1 MSLSL
6 CQGPTPGNSGG
17 SAPRGD
23 EQATAGEGAARTRW
37 RSFSPPDAA
46 PSAHPSFVPSA
57 FQPAQGLRHR
67 YCCVKII
74 ERL

>member
-23 EQATAGEGAARTRW
+23 EGATAGEGAART

-46 PSAHPSFVPSA
+46 PSARSSLLR
-57 FQPAQGLRHR
+57 AQCLPTRTGPETQILL
-67 YCCVKII
+67 C
-74 ERL
+74 